1 MTKRKTNKKAG
12 ASSTVSKRTEVPPL
26 TPTEPFSPT
35 TISDSTINR
44 HKSTLPNDAPQEPIT
59 ADSSTT
65 PFKPCSQQRTTSIA
79 TNPQTAPVNKT
90 RISTLSA
97 TNMTFNAD
105 KASSPSANTQPNNNN
120 TPPASVNNSNTT
132 AFILPPSSRVQTS
145 DHISSLKLST
155 KDMEA
160 ETLHLQQILAVERVE
175 LQERKKELMGR
186 VRGNEFG
193 RRWREVRRK
202 RVRGGSRRLGG

>member
-1 MTKRKTNKKAG
+1 
-12 ASSTVSKRTEVPPL
+12 
-26 TPTEPFSPT
+26 
-35 TISDSTINR
+35 
-44 HKSTLPNDAPQEPIT
+44 
-59 ADSSTT
+59 
-65 PFKPCSQQRTTSIA
+65 
-79 TNPQTAPVNKT
+79 
-90 RISTLSA
+90 
-97 TNMTFNAD
+97 MTFNAD

-120 TPPASVNNSNTT
+120 NNTPPASFNNSNTT
-132 AFILPPSSRVQTS
+132 SILPPSSRAQNS
-145 DHISSLKLST
+145 EHIASLKLST

-160 ETLHLQQILAVERVE
+160 ETLRLQEVLAVKRVK

>member
-65 PFKPCSQQRTTSIA
+65 PFKPGSQQRTTSIA
-79 TNPQTAPVNKT
+79 INLQTAPVNKT

-97 TNMTFNAD
+97 TNMTFNAN

-120 TPPASVNNSNTT
+120 TPSASVNNSNTT
-132 AFILPPSSRVQTS
+132 SILPPSSRAQNS
-145 DHISSLKLST
+145 EHIASLKLST

-160 ETLHLQQILAVERVE
+160 ETLRLQEVLAVKRVK